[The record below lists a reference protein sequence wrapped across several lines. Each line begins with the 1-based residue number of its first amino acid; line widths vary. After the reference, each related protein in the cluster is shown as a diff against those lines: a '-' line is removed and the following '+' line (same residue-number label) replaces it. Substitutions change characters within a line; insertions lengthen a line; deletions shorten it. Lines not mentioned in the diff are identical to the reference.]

1 MLKILKRIVIAAII
15 IKLVAIISNVLIFTY
30 KTQYKQKEIYQESS
44 PDNNHT
50 VSFYQVGEPQ
60 WSFGSV
66 DAKLVLYNS
75 DGKKLDEESFELSN
89 DGANVIAGNIVEIIW
104 SEDQVEIKMKEFDTT
119 QQYTYILKYSE

>member
-15 IKLVAIISNVLIFTY
+15 IKLVAIISNVSIFTY
-30 KTQYKQKEIYQESS
+30 KTQYKQKEIYHESS

-50 VSFYQVGEPQ
+50 VSLYQVGEPQ

-89 DGANVIAGNIVEIIW
+89 DGANVVAGNIVEIIW
-104 SEDQVEIKMKEFDTT
+104 SEDQGEIKMKEFDTT
-119 QQYTYILKYSE
+119 QQ

>member
-50 VSFYQVGEPQ
+50 VSLYQVGEPQ